1 MFFFFFFFHGL
12 WSELTR
18 PNNSCGVV
26 LSKPSPLRSL
36 PAPLLV
42 LVCSPSCLRSFGRV
56 NTSPPEP
63 SLSPPQAP
71 VLKRRYLPGIPR
83 IPTRAELTHHLA
95 TVSIIMVGSCT
106 ERNVTVNPTYGSDL
120 NPSAWLFNH
129 TNGKLLPNNAGCSQV
144 TKDVVQTPQ
153 RVMPWQRHQLIA
165 ILLLMN
171 NNCLLNIYPWLFLPW
186 ELI

>member
-1 MFFFFFFFHGL
+1 MKFKSTVKSTFKNSNLKSRVNYRTYPFVQKRSIANGPTCQSASQLPRPGHVFFYGL
-12 WSELTR
+12 WSKLTR

-36 PAPLLV
+36 PAP

-83 IPTRAELTHHLA
+83 IPTQAELTHHLA
-95 TVSIIMVGSCT
+95 AVSIMVGSCT
-106 ERNVTVNPTYGSDL
+106 ERNVTVNPTYGFDL
-120 NPSAWLFNH
+120 NPS
-129 TNGKLLPNNAGCSQV
+129 V
-144 TKDVVQTPQ
+144 
-153 RVMPWQRHQLIA
+153 
-165 ILLLMN
+165 
-171 NNCLLNIYPWLFLPW
+171 
-186 ELI
+186 